1 MLEADDFAGDFAMA
15 VDDVRFGDHG
25 GAVGLGDG
33 GAVFFGGGIAIGGE
47 ADVLVLEEFSVGG
60 VVFVGRNAQDQGV
73 TRGDVPLETLQGG
86 GFLDAG
92 LAPGA
97 PEIEDDDFAA
107 IVGEM
112 DGSGAVDDGEVWGGR
127 GHLRG
132 MRAAITAGTENQDGC
147 QKC

>member
-60 VVFVGRNAQDQGV
+60 VVFVGRNAQHQGV

-107 IVGEM
+107 QVGQVR
-112 DGSGAVDDGEVWGGR
+112 GLAVEGEGEVFCGFAGDGGFT
-127 GHLRG
+127 L
-132 MRAAITAGTENQDGC
+132 AVAG
-147 QKC
+147 

>member
-1 MLEADDFAGDFAMA
+1 MA
-15 VDDVRFGDHG
+15 VDDV
-25 GAVGLGDG
+25 GLGGPSGAKGEVALLRLVADG
-33 GAVFFGGGIAIGGE
+33 EEVDVVVSQELTIRVDVVVEIDAEDDDLRHLLLEICQRGQFFK
-47 ADVLVLEEFSVGG
+47 
-60 VVFVGRNAQDQGV
+60 
-73 TRGDVPLETLQGG
+73 TRS
-86 GFLDAG
+86 
-92 LAPGA
+92 APGG